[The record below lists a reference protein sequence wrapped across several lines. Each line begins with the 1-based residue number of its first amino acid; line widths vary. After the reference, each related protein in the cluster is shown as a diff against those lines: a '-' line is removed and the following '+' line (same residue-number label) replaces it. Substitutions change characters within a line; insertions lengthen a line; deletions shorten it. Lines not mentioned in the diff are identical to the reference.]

1 MAPLPSL
8 AKMPIKN
15 EANKRWRDEDDGDD
29 TLGGWRLVDGDDDV
43 DYVSVALVTLNGTG
57 AWIRLDT
64 EYKMPEGSPPINVG
78 DDITY
83 ILVRQRK
90 SGKFYFG
97 KISNLDEITYA
108 KPYGDSI
115 KEDTYEFRGHIK
127 DALRGR
133 TAEIRVDIAV
143 SVKDD
148 ELDSRLTNLN
158 LEFPQED
165 PGTNGIVK
173 SIEVEWL

>member
-1 MAPLPSL
+1 
-8 AKMPIKN
+8 MPALNLYTKPD
-15 EANKRWRDEDDGDD
+15 NKRRRIEE
-29 TLGGWRLVDGDDDV
+29 
-43 DYVSVALVTLNGTG
+43 DYVSVALVTRNGTG
-57 AWIRLDT
+57 EWIRLDKG
-64 EYKMPEGSPPINVG
+64 YKMPEGSPPIEVG
-78 DDITY
+78 DDITD
-83 ILVRQRK
+83 ILVLQK
-90 SGKFYFG
+90 KAGKFNFG
-97 KISNLDEITYA
+97 QISNVVDITYA

-148 ELDSRLTNLN
+148 ELDSRLEKVN
-158 LEFPQED
+158 LEFNQED